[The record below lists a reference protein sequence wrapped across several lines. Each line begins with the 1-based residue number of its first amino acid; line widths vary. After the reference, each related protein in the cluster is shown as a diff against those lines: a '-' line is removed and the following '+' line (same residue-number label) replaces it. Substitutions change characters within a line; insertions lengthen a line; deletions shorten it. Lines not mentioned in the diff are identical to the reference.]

1 MKVSNPEQ
9 ANFVASF
16 FQTPKADKADRS
28 VVNDVSGLD
37 QNDPSGFSKLLGV
50 GRGEP
55 AAKANSVTRKDSQ
68 SSRVAA
74 SDRADRS
81 GQSEQKDASSTSQPS
96 ASVAGSTASQKPVE
110 NPSRKDASFRDSLHA
125 DQLPSDPRLQDP
137 TELAL
142 EAAAAAAVAA
152 LSLGAQASMPAQ
164 DVAPI
169 VSDVLSSL
177 SASLGESAASLTTAT
192 PSSSPI
198 TDAALLAFQ
207 DKFRAS
213 GLASVGGNN
222 SNATLGKNVQPA
234 VAGQPARPQV
244 AAPVQVAIAPQASAQ
259 AANDAATTTLLPQFL
274 PSADQ
279 GSVTIQI
286 SPLLLDAVAKQ
297 SRAHFSAE
305 QNQTALQA
313 LNGTASQE
321 TEAQS
326 SVLAAQGALAAPVE
340 IAAPLDAS
348 ITSVAR
354 LVVPVVK
361 ELPRTSVPFA
371 TQQTSKANISTAA
384 SSAALPNSQLQS
396 AAVSQAG
403 QPLLNAMSPLTQG
416 VAAQQDLPLTNAVG
430 EFFAAAQEAA
440 RNAPKVASS
449 KQGVAVSS
457 DKAVVSGQS
466 EIALVAPVLSQ
477 PAGEHASNGGQSSF
491 QGQSNAQQAQPQRG
505 APTSDSS
512 PESVAPAPEVKHGT
526 LGASSVSVANENTL
540 TQEQV
545 TPETA
550 SVSSGES
557 SSRAVDLSPS
567 STPVSVPVHLHT
579 PEVASK
585 PTVLPPVEVK
595 AGEVWRTV
603 QDAVQRARSENPNH
617 LSVEVRLEDGSSL
630 GVELRMSSAGLQASF
645 RSESQTL
652 LKSIESQWNGF
663 VAKET
668 ADLKVVNASFEGSS
682 NFGAG
687 NFSEKG
693 TSGGDRRQQMENNAA
708 SASLS
713 RDFRAPAASGVT
725 KGFPVV
731 DSAASSQPS
740 VESLYA

>member
-1 MKVSNPEQ
+1 PEQ

-28 VVNDVSGLD
+28 VTNDATGLD
-37 QNDPSGFSKLLGV
+37 QNDPSGFSKLLGG
-50 GRGEP
+50 GRVDSTS
-55 AAKANSVTRKDSQ
+55 KLNSVARKDSQ

-152 LSLGAQASMPAQ
+152 LSLGAQA
-164 DVAPI
+164 
-169 VSDVLSSL
+169 
-177 SASLGESAASLTTAT
+177 LGESAASLTTAT

-234 VAGQPARPQV
+234 VAGQPARPQA

-403 QPLLNAMSPLTQG
+403 QPLVNAMSPLTQG

-512 PESVAPAPEVKHGT
+512 PESVVPAPEAKHGT
-526 LGASSVSVANENTL
+526 LGANGTSVARENTAN
-540 TQEQV
+540 QEQSTV
-545 TPETA
+545 ETA
-550 SVSSGES
+550 LVSSGETS
-557 SSRAVDLSPS
+557 SLGVDRSLSD
-567 STPVSVPVHLHT
+567 TPVSVPVHLHT
-579 PEVASK
+579 PEVKSK
-585 PTVLPPVEVK
+585 PTVLPPVQVK

-652 LKSIESQWNGF
+652 LKSIEAQWNGF

-668 ADLKVVNASFEGSS
+668 ADLKVVNASFEGNS

-687 NFSEKG
+687 NFSENG

-713 RDFRAPAASGVT
+713 RDFRAPASSEAAKS
-725 KGFPVV
+725 FPVV
-731 DSAASSQPS
+731 DTTASSQPS
-740 VESLYA
+740 VEFLYA

>member
-28 VVNDVSGLD
+28 VTNDVTGLD

-50 GRGEP
+50 GRVDST
-55 AAKANSVTRKDSQ
+55 AKLNSIARKDSR

-74 SDRADRS
+74 PDRANRA
-81 GQSEQKDASSTSQPS
+81 EQKDAGSTSQSPAPAT
-96 ASVAGSTASQKPVE
+96 ASSASQKPQE
-110 NPSRKDASFRDSLHA
+110 NAFQKDASLKDSLHS

-137 TELAL
+137 AELAL

-152 LSLGAQASMPAQ
+152 FSLGAQASMPAQ
-164 DVAPI
+164 DAAPVA
-169 VSDVLSSL
+169 SDVLSSL
-177 SASLGESAASLTTAT
+177 SASLGESAASLTTST

-207 DKFRAS
+207 DKFRAP

-234 VAGQPARPQV
+234 VAGQPAGPQV
-244 AAPVQVAIAPQASAQ
+244 AAPVQVAIASQASAQ
-259 AANDAATTTLLPQFL
+259 AANDTATTTLLPQFL

-297 SRAHFSAE
+297 SRAQFSAE

-321 TEAQS
+321 AEAQS
-326 SVLAAQGALAAPVE
+326 SVLTAQGALAAPVQ

-348 ITSVAR
+348 IASVAR

-361 ELPRTSVPFA
+361 ELPRASVPLA
-371 TQQTSKANISTAA
+371 SPQTSQAYISTAA
-384 SSAALPNSQLQS
+384 SGAALPNSQIQS
-396 AAVSQAG
+396 AAVSQAV
-403 QPLLNAMSPLTQG
+403 QALANAMSPLTQG
-416 VAAQQDLPLTNAVG
+416 AAAQQDLPLTNAVG

-440 RNAPKVASS
+440 LNASKTASS
-449 KQGVAVSS
+449 KQGVAVST
-457 DKAVVSGQS
+457 DKAVVSVQP
-466 EIALVAPVLSQ
+466 EVALVAPVLSQ
-477 PAGEHASNGGQSSF
+477 PAGEHASNGGQSNF
-491 QGQSNAQQAQPQRG
+491 QSQSNAQQAQPQHV
-505 APTSDSS
+505 ALTSAIA
-512 PESVAPAPEVKHGT
+512 PESVAPAPEAKHGT
-526 LGASSVSVANENTL
+526 LGANGTSVVRENTP
-540 TQEQV
+540 TQEQSTV
-545 TPETA
+545 ETP
-550 SVSSGES
+550 SVSSGETS
-557 SSRAVDLSPS
+557 SPAADRSLSD
-567 STPVSVPVHLHT
+567 TPVSVPVHLHT
-579 PEVASK
+579 PEVKSK
-585 PTVLPPVEVK
+585 PTVLPPVQVK

-652 LKSIESQWNGF
+652 LKSIEAQWNGF

-668 ADLKVVNASFEGSS
+668 ADLKVVNASFEGSA

-687 NFSEKG
+687 NFSENG

-713 RDFRAPAASGVT
+713 RDFRTPASPEGAKSSSVAESAVST
-725 KGFPVV
+725 QPPV
-731 DSAASSQPS
+731 
-740 VESLYA
+740 EFLYA